1 MKRTFSRLC
10 AALLLAVLTNITA
23 DAQKTMD
30 VAKFT
35 RMDNDLM
42 ARVTKPV
49 RDKDEGKLCALIRV
63 VTTLPSLEFRADALG
78 IVQQEKHGGEVWL
91 YVPYGAKSLS
101 FSHEGYFPLLYQYAL
116 PIEEGTVYQLQL
128 ASYETPTQ
136 GSTQQTNTQM
146 FVLTHTPEEATVYID
161 GMNVPT
167 ENGIFSAMMSKGEHT
182 YKVEADQY
190 EETEG
195 TFVLDDQ
202 PVRETINLQPLFA
215 TFQLYTLPE
224 NDFNIS
230 LNGRFVGTSPYK
242 SERLEAGSY
251 RIHIEKD
258 KYYPIDTLVR
268 LREGDN
274 VELTCKLTSFADS
287 LFYNRELGGHR
298 FSFGVNVGYLMPF
311 VSSSAGGGF
320 TGSPINYSFGN
331 STENVDYSSQSGFT
345 AGIMADYKL
354 YKNFYLMAGVSYSQ
368 YKYQNSFTKPL
379 QNTVV
384 QALGSDIYMGD
395 RINSYKEDYTFR
407 MIEIPILA
415 SYRFVLTKTSSLHL
429 NLGPYVSYAMSGK
442 MKFTGSSDCSGNIYK
457 RTAMGIDTNNPLG
470 PFSLSEHFNGDFDL
484 FSKTQSYE
492 RIAESGMGLGLSTTS
507 EYEFK
512 ESPYKQLNVGLKLG
526 VAYELRGFQL
536 GVGFN
541 FQLTNMGNKD
551 FWESSRIPIFN
562 NLIGDN
568 NMSGYKHHI
577 HSLEIK
583 LGYMFRY

>member
-1 MKRTFSRLC
+1 MKRTISRLC
-10 AALLLAVLTNITA
+10 VALLLAVLTGITA

-215 TFQLYTLPE
+215 TIQLYTLPE

-311 VSSSAGGGF
+311 VSSNAGGGF
-320 TGSPINYSFGN
+320 TGSPINYALGN
-331 STENVDYSSQSGFT
+331 SQENVDYSSQSGFS
-345 AGIMADYKL
+345 AGIMVDYKL

-368 YKYQNSFTKPL
+368 YSWSNSFNQKLTDH
-379 QNTVV
+379 TVLTTTTEV
-384 QALGSDIYMGD
+384 WKGD
-395 RINSYKEDYTFR
+395 MENSYKERYTLR
-407 MIEIPILA
+407 TIEIPILA

-429 NLGPYVSYAMSGK
+429 NLGPYFQYGLSANMNLSGSSESKGTVYNRIGNTLGAAMSS
-442 MKFTGSSDCSGNIYK
+442 FTDVSHLDS
-457 RTAMGIDTNNPLG
+457 
-470 PFSLSEHFNGDFDL
+470 DFDL
-484 FSKTQSYE
+484 YGKEFTFQRTNENGATYGLEE
-492 RIAESGMGLGLSTTS
+492 RFTRSD
-507 EYEFK
+507 
-512 ESPYKQLNVGLKLG
+512 SPYKRFNLGLRAA

-536 GVGFN
+536 SLGYN
-541 FQLTNMGNKD
+541 LQLTNSANTS
-551 FWESSRIPIFN
+551 FWESERIPIFN
-562 NLIGDN
+562 GKDGENH
-568 NMSGYKHHI
+568 MSGYKHRV
-577 HSLEIK
+577 HSLEVR
-583 LGYMFRY
+583 LGYFFRY